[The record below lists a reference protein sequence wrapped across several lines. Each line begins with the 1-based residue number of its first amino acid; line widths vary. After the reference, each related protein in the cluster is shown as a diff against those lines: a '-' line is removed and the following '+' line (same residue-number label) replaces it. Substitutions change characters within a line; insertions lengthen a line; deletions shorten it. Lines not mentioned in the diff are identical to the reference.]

1 LIKFVKK
8 EIGKAGFNKKFSEIT
23 NKYKDNA
30 LASKILSKPDYLD
43 VMQNFINKTKD
54 IDSIFVTLNN
64 LLKKEE
70 VDLLFEKRLIISMFL
85 YNTITKLIFSEIK
98 ELISRF
104 LKKKIL
110 CFEKE

>member
-1 LIKFVKK
+1 M
-8 EIGKAGFNKKFSEIT
+8 
-23 NKYKDNA
+23 
-30 LASKILSKPDYLD
+30 ASKILSKPDYFEIT
-43 VMQNFINKTKD
+43 QNFIKKTKD
-54 IDSIFVTLNN
+54 IESIFTTLNS

-70 VDLLFEKRLIISMFL
+70 IDLLFEKKLIISMFI
-85 YNTITKLIFSEIK
+85 YNTICRLIFSEVK